1 MKKII
6 KEILSFVLCLAC
18 LTTCIACGDNSVEQV
33 DDNKTQLYV
42 GYINNGHGK
51 AFLEDAKERFEEK
64 YANISF
70 ETGKTGVQIFFDE
83 VEYGSKLLSTIRGSR
98 TEVFFVSDVDYVQ
111 YVNEGLLFDISDW
124 INTPLTEYGEE
135 KSILDKIN
143 SESANFYNFNGE
155 GYYGLPYVT
164 SGFTFMYDV
173 DLFNDKDLY
182 FMANDSGNG
191 DYSAKRENGVYSFI
205 NSNSKNPEHKIKS
218 SGPNGRPGDYDDGLP
233 ATNEQFIALL
243 DRMSD
248 KGINPITWS
257 GKYQDYMNDLGYSLW
272 ANYEGAENMRLNFTF
287 DSSATGAVTN
297 LIESIDS
304 SGEITYMAATDIT
317 NDNGYLLQRQSGKY
331 FALKLLEQIV
341 DGGSKYYKEEETFK
355 ETVDHLSAQNNF
367 LSSKFLYPDN
377 PTGIFVDGFYWENEA
392 TATFDK
398 LSQAYTAEK
407 ASKTSRKLGA
417 MPLPHADDSQ
427 IGNKNVWQD
436 GSTTM
441 VMVNGS
447 LSENKKDVAKT
458 FIRFMHTNES
468 LVKFTQKTSLIRPYE
483 FTASEEDLAEM
494 TYYGMTCYN
503 LYRDSELLVTN
514 SLNPTYLANISM
526 LKASSYD
533 FFTTSVGGTSYRIAT
548 KAFRSGISAED
559 YFTGVFG
566 VFNETLW
573 NGIKR

>member
-1 MKKII
+1 MKKVLRA
-6 KEILSFVLCLAC
+6 ILCSVLCLAFC
-18 LTTCIACGDNSVEQV
+18 ATGIACGGDPVEEV
-33 DDNKTQLYV
+33 DENKTQLYV

-51 AFLEDAKERFEEK
+51 AFLEDAKVRFEK
-64 YANISF
+64 QYANTSF

-83 VEYGSKLLSTIRGSR
+83 VEYGSKLVSTIRGSR

-111 YVNEGLLFDISDW
+111 YVNEGLLFNIKEW

-143 SESANFYNFNGE
+143 TESAKFYNFDGE

-164 SGFTFMYDV
+164 NGFTFMYDV

-182 FMANDSGNG
+182 FMANDPDNE
-191 DYSAKRENGVYSFI
+191 DYSAKKENGMYSFI
-205 NSNSKNPEHKIKS
+205 NSNSKNPAHKIKS
-218 SGPNGRPGDYDDGLP
+218 SGPNGRYGDYDDGLP

-243 DRMSD
+243 DKMSN

-257 GKYQDYMNDLGYSLW
+257 GKYQDYMNDLAYSLW

-287 DSSATGAVTN
+287 DSSSTGEVTN
-297 LIESIDS
+297 LIDSIDS
-304 SGEITYMAATDIT
+304 AGNITYMAPTAIT

-331 FALKLLEQIV
+331 YALKLLEQIV
-341 DGGSKYYKEEETFK
+341 DGGSKYYKEDETFK

-392 TATFDK
+392 TSTFEK
-398 LSQAYTAEK
+398 LSQAYTAEQ
-407 ASKTSRKLGA
+407 ASKTSRKFGA

-441 VMVNGS
+441 VMVNGN
-447 LSENKKDVAKT
+447 LSENKENVTKT
-458 FIRFMHTNES
+458 FVRFMHSNES

-483 FTASEEDLAEM
+483 FSATEEDLSEM

-533 FFTTSVGGTSYRIAT
+533 FFTTNVDGTSYRIAT
-548 KAFRSGISAED
+548 KAFRSGISAEE

-566 VFNETLW
+566 VFSETFW
-573 NGIKR
+573 NSIKR